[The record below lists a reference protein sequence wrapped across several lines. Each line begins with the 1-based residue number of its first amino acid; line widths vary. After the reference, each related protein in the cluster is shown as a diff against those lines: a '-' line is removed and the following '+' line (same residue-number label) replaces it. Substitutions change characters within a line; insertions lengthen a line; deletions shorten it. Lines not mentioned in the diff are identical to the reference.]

1 MALQSTTALAT
12 ITLQVAAPLVT
23 FSNIPNTYR
32 DLVLVVRANTT
43 SSFDPISM
51 VFNSDTVTARNGRHM
66 TGNGSTASSG
76 TYSDLRLGDIYSTF
90 NEPSLFIATIA
101 DYSATDKHK
110 VYLSRSNQVGN
121 YATAIFGRW
130 ASNNAVSSISLS
142 GQYSG
147 SFSAGSTFS
156 LYGRIA

>member
-12 ITLQVAAPLVT
+12 ITLQVAAPLIT
-23 FSNIPNTYR
+23 FSGIPNTYR
-32 DLVLVVRANTT
+32 DLILVVRANTT

-51 VFNSDTVTARNGRHM
+51 VFNSDTTTTRAGVHM

-76 TYSDLRLGDIYSTF
+76 TYTDLRLGDIYSTF
-90 NEPSLFIATIA
+90 NAPSLFVVTIA

-110 VYLSRSNQVGN
+110 TYLSRGNQSGN
-121 YATAIFGRW
+121 YANAIAGRW

-147 SFSAGSTFS
+147 SFSVGSTFS